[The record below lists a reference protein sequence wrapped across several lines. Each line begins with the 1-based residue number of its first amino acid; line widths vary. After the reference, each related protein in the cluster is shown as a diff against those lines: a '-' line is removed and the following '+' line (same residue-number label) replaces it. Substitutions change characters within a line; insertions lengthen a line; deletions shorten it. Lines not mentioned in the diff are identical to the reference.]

1 MIQTLTENSIT
12 DVALSRLE
20 DAPNS
25 RLREIMTSLIRHA
38 HEFVREVSLAQDE
51 WRAGIEFL
59 TATGHM
65 TDDKRQEF
73 ILLSDT
79 LGVSALVDLIA
90 NRGRPPTTTESSLL
104 GPFYRDGAPE
114 MPLDADIAGETKGE
128 RIVVRGRVRSIEGR
142 PIEGALLDVWQA
154 APSGLYDLQD
164 PSLRGMNLRGRFRTG
179 ADGRFR
185 FRSVKPSSYPVPVDG
200 PVGRMLTA
208 LARHPYRPAHI
219 HFIVS
224 APGHET
230 LVTALYI
237 DGDAYLD
244 SDAVFGSRQSLVVG
258 YRRSDDRSGDADANL
273 DTIEYDF
280 VLGPKSASKP

>member
-1 MIQTLTENSIT
+1 
-12 DVALSRLE
+12 
-20 DAPNS
+20 
-25 RLREIMTSLIRHA
+25 
-38 HEFVREVSLAQDE
+38 
-51 WRAGIEFL
+51 
-59 TATGHM
+59 
-65 TDDKRQEF
+65 
-73 ILLSDT
+73 
-79 LGVSALVDLIA
+79 
-90 NRGRPPTTTESSLL
+90 
-104 GPFYRDGAPE
+104 
-114 MPLDADIAGETKGE
+114 
-128 RIVVRGRVRSIEGR
+128 VRGRVSSIDAR

-154 APSGLYDLQD
+154 SPSGLYDLQD
-164 PSLRGMNLRGRFRTG
+164 PSLSGMNLRGRFRTG

-208 LARHPYRPAHI
+208 LGRHPYRPAHI

-258 YRRSDDRSGDADANL
+258 YRRSDGRSGDADANL

-280 VLGPKSASKP
+280 VLGPKSASKPDGR